1 MYKVAM
7 WTVEYKVQLIRVHL
21 LLIKPN
27 LDMWISFF
35 LSLFKFELKTER
47 NLLTEGYYNGH
58 SDPWEAPLRKR
69 LFFSA
74 VNPCS

>member
-1 MYKVAM
+1 MV
-7 WTVEYKVQLIRVHL
+7 TNI
-21 LLIKPN
+21 
-27 LDMWISFF
+27 
-35 LSLFKFELKTER
+35 LSLFCALFTTKESVYSINQSIFMLELKTER
-47 NLLTEGYYNGH
+47 NLLTEGYFNGH

>member
-1 MYKVAM
+1 MVTNIKDFFVLFYYKGICLFN
-7 WTVEYKVQLIRVHL
+7 QSI
-21 LLIKPN
+21 N
-27 LDMWISFF
+27 L
-35 LSLFKFELKTER
+35 ELKTER